1 MKLTESQLRQVIRE
15 ELESLFSE
23 GLYDDAMDSV
33 FDLTGGRF
41 GKADRAKANARINAR
56 VKADS
61 AAREAARQKQSAID
75 SAAYEK
81 KRKAKEQEEY
91 EYRRDHP
98 PTEAEKAENQRKSD
112 AKSAAYDSW
121 SRGEEEIKRNAEE
134 YERDRRRG
142 PLKSIHTSDSRGPA
156 DPDFDWRDL
165 SERRRK

>member
-23 GLYDDAMDSV
+23 GLYDDAMNSIY
-33 FDLTGGRF
+33 DLTGKRF
-41 GKADRAKANARINAR
+41 GKPDHAKVNARMNAR
-56 VKADS
+56 DKADS
-61 AAREAARQKQSAID
+61 AARSAEVQKQMDINL
-75 SAAYEK
+75 AAYK
-81 KRKAKEQEEY
+81 KKQKAED

-98 PTEAEKAENQRKSD
+98 PTEAEKRENSRKSA

-121 SRGEEEIKRNAEE
+121 SRGEEEIKRKAEE
-134 YERDRRRG
+134 YERERRRG

>member
-33 FDLTGGRF
+33 YDLTGGRF
-41 GKADRAKANARINAR
+41 GKPTRAKRDARMKARSEADRAAAKAAY
-56 VKADS
+56 
-61 AAREAARQKQSAID
+61 QKQSAID
-75 SAAYEK
+75 DAAYEK
-81 KRKAKEQEEY
+81 ERKAKEQKEY

-98 PTEAEKAENQRKSD
+98 PTEAEKRENSRKSA

-121 SRGEEEIKRNAEE
+121 SRGEEEIKRKAEE
-134 YERDRRRG
+134 YERERRRG